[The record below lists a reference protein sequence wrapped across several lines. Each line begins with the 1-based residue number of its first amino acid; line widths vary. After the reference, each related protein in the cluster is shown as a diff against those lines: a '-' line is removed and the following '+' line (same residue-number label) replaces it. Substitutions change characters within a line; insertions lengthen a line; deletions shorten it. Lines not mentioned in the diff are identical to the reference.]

1 MGTRLIKDESHI
13 HEIIIYQ
20 KSKANKYEIE
30 KINDISENDDCC
42 IKFNFSEKDPNKI
55 FFFTKTHIKQFNFK
69 LDEMTTFYEL
79 KEPLDKTPDF
89 GVFNKEQSSCVIVTK
104 DNGILINLTDGTFID
119 LEE

>member
-1 MGTRLIKDESHI
+1 
-13 HEIIIYQ
+13 
-20 KSKANKYEIE
+20 
-30 KINDISENDDCC
+30 
-42 IKFNFSEKDPNKI
+42 
-55 FFFTKTHIKQFNFK
+55 
-69 LDEMTTFYEL
+69 MTTFYEL